1 MPEENKRG
9 EGRSLSSYKKIFEEQ
24 CGYYLSLGM
33 TYEDYWD
40 GDPEKTKFYRDKNK
54 WDVKRKNQE
63 LWLQGIYVYE
73 AILDAVPALN
83 PFSKKHKPIPY
94 RKEPIPLDDVESEQE
109 KENKHKKELANSK
122 AKMMEI
128 MERVNKRFENG

>member
-1 MPEENKRG
+1 M
-9 EGRSLSSYKKIFEEQ
+9 S
-24 CGYYLSLGM
+24 
-33 TYEDYWD
+33 YEDYWD
-40 GDPEKTKFYRDKNK
+40 GDPEKTKFYREKNK

-73 AILDAVPALN
+73 AILDAVPVLN
-83 PFSKKHKPIPY
+83 PFSKKKEAIAY
-94 RKEPIPLDDVESEQE
+94 RSEPIPLDRVESGRE
-109 KENKHKKELANSK
+109 KEIKHQRKLADSK